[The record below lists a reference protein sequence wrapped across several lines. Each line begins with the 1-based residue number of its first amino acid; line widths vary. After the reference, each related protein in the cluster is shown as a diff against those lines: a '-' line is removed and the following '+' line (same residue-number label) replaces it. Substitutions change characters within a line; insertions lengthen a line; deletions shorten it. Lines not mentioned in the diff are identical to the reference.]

1 MPPKRSGGSQTT
13 WSVRDG
19 PAWSESVLRIAQLL
33 LCHPVGLHYSD
44 EPHASAEPTRVLGAR
59 EFEGMSKIR
68 SHVNR
73 CGFSRRPVSTFD
85 REPDRAVVRGLE
97 QRRDCRRRQG
107 GDIAQ
112 ILQEQ
117 MRRLGEERNRGQ
129 PTSLVRSHDVQV
141 CFFHTQG
148 ERSSLQRHV

>member
-1 MPPKRSGGSQTT
+1 
-13 WSVRDG
+13 
-19 PAWSESVLRIAQLL
+19 
-33 LCHPVGLHYSD
+33 
-44 EPHASAEPTRVLGAR
+44 
-59 EFEGMSKIR
+59 MSKIR

-97 QRRDCRRRQG
+97 QRRDGRRRQG

-129 PTSLVRSHDVQV
+129 PTSLGGPMTCKSVFSIRKANGVASRD
-141 CFFHTQG
+141 T
-148 ERSSLQRHV
+148 